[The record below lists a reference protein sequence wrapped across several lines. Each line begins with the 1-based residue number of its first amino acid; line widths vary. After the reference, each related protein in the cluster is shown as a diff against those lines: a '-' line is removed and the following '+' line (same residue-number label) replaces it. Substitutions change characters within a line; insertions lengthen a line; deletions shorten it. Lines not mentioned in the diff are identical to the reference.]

1 MIVLDEHL
9 HGHAIMTAISIWF
22 PGQVIPIIKLRP
34 GSLIKD
40 DVIPTLL
47 HKATQPTFV
56 TINVKDFWK
65 RVRPH
70 SNFCIVTVA
79 LTQDEIDEMPQFLR
93 RRLLRLPEF
102 KTKALRMVKVIH
114 VTHNHIEYY
123 ESDRR
128 IHSLSWH
135 D

>member
-9 HGHAIMTAISIWF
+9 HGHAIMTAISTWF
-22 PGQVIPIIKLRP
+22 PGQVIPIINLRP

-47 HKATQPTFV
+47 HKATYPTFV

-79 LTQDEIDEMPQFLR
+79 LTQDEIDAMPQLLR
-93 RRLLRLPEF
+93 RLFRLPEF
-102 KTKALRMVKVIH
+102 KTKASRMGKVIH
-114 VTHNHIEYY
+114 VTQNHVEYY
-123 ESDRR
+123 ESDCR
-128 IHSLSWH
+128 IHSLLWH

>member
-9 HGHAIMTAISIWF
+9 HGHSIMAAISAWF
-22 PGQVIPIIKLRP
+22 PGQVIPIINLRP

-47 HKATQPTFV
+47 HKAVQPTFV
-56 TINVKDFWK
+56 TINVTDFWK

-79 LTQDEIDEMPQFLR
+79 LTQDEIDKMPQFLR
-93 RRLLRLPEF
+93 RLFRLPEF
-102 KTKALRMVKVIH
+102 KTKASRMGKVIH
-114 VTHNHIEYY
+114 VTQNHIEYY

-128 IHSLSWH
+128 IHSLLWH